1 MSNLDSIFL
10 EGTNYVSTIRLHN
23 PYFNDK
29 DDKFERNGDVDIL
42 KRFVV
47 TRTWN
52 FSDVA
57 FDDWR
62 EGGGNYCYKQSFSA
76 SKEPT
81 KITLNPSDVDVA
93 KVDAKLTM
101 TGTSDNQT
109 ARWWSAG
116 QVNGEYYFMTP
127 RTDDYLTFTIGN
139 YTNQDG
145 SLKNVKVTVVASAD
159 GSDNN
164 RRLRI
169 DNSGSTYH
177 TIASSTIQTVEV
189 NLNTTTR
196 GQRITIAPYT
206 NAYAPIR
213 IFKIIV
219 EESYEDKIAPEN

>member
-1 MSNLDSIFL
+1 MDSIFL

-29 DDKFERNGDVDIL
+29 DDKFERNENVDIL

-47 TRTWN
+47 TRTWD
-52 FSDVA
+52 FSNDA
-57 FDDWR
+57 FNDWR
-62 EGGGNYCYKQSFSA
+62 ENGDNYCYKQSFSG
-76 SKEPT
+76 SKKPT
-81 KITLNPSDVDVA
+81 GITLNPADVELAQVNGN
-93 KVDAKLTM
+93 LTM
-101 TGTSDNQT
+101 TGTSDTQT

-145 SLKNVKVTVVASAD
+145 SLKNVKVTVVASTD
-159 GSDNN
+159 GSNN

-169 DNSGSTYH
+169 DNSGSDH

-196 GQRITIAPYT
+196 GQRITIAPSSNLYV
-206 NAYAPIR
+206 PIR